1 MRTCGILTVES
12 VLLFTI
18 LFTLSNGLLI
28 KRHKSTSSYIHGH
41 RSLIIDQRSQ
51 REFSWSIA
59 SSTALGCTNEAD
71 TYKDVSPIQALGY
84 VVRTTVQWL
93 RGILQSLWLKV
104 KSSLGR
110 NNNLD
115 LNPSTTSKYELATN
129 VSDRS
134 RLLKRYRKLLLTP
147 YCLSHVDVLN
157 DSSSDEVLRYYSAK
171 IYQDWLLLSLVCNEH
186 MNDGGSEENHMSL
199 LIPFYILNTVKPKS
213 VPMTMDQQTQLLY
226 KYFDTFDRAPKRN
239 EKYGDQNIGKFYHWL
254 LSSVTSTQDA
264 LYVEL
269 AKHPKIKER
278 LDIHLLLK
286 GAGSIQED
294 SVSYDDKVQLLFE
307 YCSEHGK
314 PPKPTLVYK
323 NHHIGQFLHEEKQKI
338 ASSSSVGDDTYQLL
352 SQHPIVARFIDKYL
366 LRRHGVK
373 KTALG

>member
-1 MRTCGILTVES
+1 MRSCGILTVES
-12 VLLFTI
+12 VLLFTNR
-18 LFTLSNGLLI
+18 FTLSDGLLI

-51 REFSWSIA
+51 REFSLAFA

-71 TYKDVSPIQALGY
+71 TYKALGY
-84 VVRTTVQWL
+84 VVRTAVQWL

-104 KSSLGR
+104 TSSLGR
-110 NNNLD
+110 NNHLD
-115 LNPSTTSKYELATN
+115 LNPSTTSNYELATN
-129 VSDRS
+129 ASERS

-171 IYQDWLLLSLVCNEH
+171 IYQDWLLLSLVCKER
-186 MNDGGSEENHMSL
+186 MNGGSEENHMSL

-213 VPMTMDQQTQLLY
+213 VPMTLDQQTQLLY

-264 LYVEL
+264 LYMEL
-269 AKHPKIKER
+269 AKHPKLKER
-278 LDIHLLLK
+278 LDIHLLLLK

-323 NHHIGQFLHEEKQKI
+323 NQHIGQFLHEEKQKI
-338 ASSSSVGDDTYQLL
+338 ASSSVSDDTYQLL

>member
-1 MRTCGILTVES
+1 
-12 VLLFTI
+12 
-18 LFTLSNGLLI
+18 
-28 KRHKSTSSYIHGH
+28 
-41 RSLIIDQRSQ
+41 
-51 REFSWSIA
+51 
-59 SSTALGCTNEAD
+59 
-71 TYKDVSPIQALGY
+71 
-84 VVRTTVQWL
+84 
-93 RGILQSLWLKV
+93 
-104 KSSLGR
+104 
-110 NNNLD
+110 
-115 LNPSTTSKYELATN
+115 
-129 VSDRS
+129 
-134 RLLKRYRKLLLTP
+134 
-147 YCLSHVDVLN
+147 VLN
-157 DSSSDEVLRYYSAK
+157 YSSSDEVLRYYSAK
-171 IYQDWLLLSLVCNEH
+171 IYQDWLLLSLVCNER
-186 MNDGGSEENHMSL
+186 MNGGSEENHMSL

-213 VPMTMDQQTQLLY
+213 VPMTLDQQTQLLY
-226 KYFDTFDRAPKRN
+226 KYFDIFDRSPKRN

-294 SVSYDDKVQLLFE
+294 RVSYDDKVQLLFE

-323 NHHIGQFLHEEKQKI
+323 NQHIGQFLHEEKQKI
-338 ASSSSVGDDTYQLL
+338 ASSSVGDDTYQLL